1 MAATIGKDE
10 DLDLQYGVDE
20 SEGGTSYRL
29 FIKGSHEPI
38 AKDDSDDL
46 VFVPAFVNCR
56 LHGLLSKHTICPS
69 RTVCLKSHPIPMIL
83 L

>member
-10 DLDLQYGVDE
+10 DLDLQYGIDE

-29 FIKGSHEPI
+29 FINGSQEPI

-46 VFVPAFVNCR
+46 VLVPTLVDYR
-56 LHGLLSKHTICPS
+56 LHGLPGKHTMCPS
-69 RTVCLKSHPIPMIL
+69 KTVCLKSHPTPTIL